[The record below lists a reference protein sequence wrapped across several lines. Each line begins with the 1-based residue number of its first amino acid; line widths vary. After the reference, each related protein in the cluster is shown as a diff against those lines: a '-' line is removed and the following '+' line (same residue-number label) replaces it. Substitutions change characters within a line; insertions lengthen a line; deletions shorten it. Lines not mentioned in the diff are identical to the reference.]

1 MLEKSPASAGLF
13 CGDFLAQ
20 VIRVAVVAAL
30 RLPPHLG
37 PAMVPPM
44 RAFALILAL
53 TFALP
58 AAAEV
63 YRWVDENGVVHYTDK
78 PPAPGAEPAK
88 LPKLQKMPAGSVPEA
103 RESSRAETAPEVTAE
118 IPTVKV
124 VSPTVDQTFR
134 GASHQVQVVVSV
146 NPGLAGNQGLIY
158 YLDGQPVNT
167 EPTRAQ
173 SMIFNEVY
181 RGAHLASV
189 AVVAGGKELSHSD
202 SVPFYMMPPTVPRKR

>member
-1 MLEKSPASAGLF
+1 
-13 CGDFLAQ
+13 
-20 VIRVAVVAAL
+20 
-30 RLPPHLG
+30 
-37 PAMVPPM
+37 MVSPM
-44 RAFALILAL
+44 RAAALVLALI
-53 TFALP
+53 FALP
-58 AAAEV
+58 AVAEV

-88 LPKLQKMPAGSVPEA
+88 LPKLQKMPAGAVPEA
-103 RESSRAETAPEVTAE
+103 RESGRAETAPEVAAE
-118 IPTVKV
+118 VPTVKV
-124 VSPTVDQTFR
+124 VSPAVDQTFR
-134 GASHQVQVVVSV
+134 GGSHQVQVVVSV

-167 EPTRAQ
+167 TPTRAQ
-173 SMIFNEVY
+173 SMTFSEVY

>member
-1 MLEKSPASAGLF
+1 M
-13 CGDFLAQ
+13 
-20 VIRVAVVAAL
+20 
-30 RLPPHLG
+30 
-37 PAMVPPM
+37 
-44 RAFALILAL
+44 
-53 TFALP
+53 
-58 AAAEV
+58 
-63 YRWVDENGVVHYTDK
+63 
-78 PPAPGAEPAK
+78 
-88 LPKLQKMPAGSVPEA
+88 
-103 RESSRAETAPEVTAE
+103 
-118 IPTVKV
+118 TVRSEV